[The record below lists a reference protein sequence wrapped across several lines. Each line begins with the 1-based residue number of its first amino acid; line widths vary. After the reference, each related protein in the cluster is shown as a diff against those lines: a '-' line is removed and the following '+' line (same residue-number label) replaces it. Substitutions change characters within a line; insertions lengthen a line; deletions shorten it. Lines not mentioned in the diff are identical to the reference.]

1 MSFIGNTPEAAEL
14 KRLADA
20 IEQSAK
26 GAEQAALSAKRS
38 ASWTMMAAIVS
49 FLGIVLTAAIT
60 LGWLDWAK
68 HPSVENNVS
77 QASIAADNS
86 KLKQKSL
93 VNPIPSSKG
102 K

>member
-1 MSFIGNTPEAAEL
+1 MSYIGNTPEASEL

-49 FLGIVLTAAIT
+49 FLGIVITAAT
-60 LGWLDWAK
+60 SLGWLDWAK
-68 HPSVENNVS
+68 RPSVEGNVS
-77 QASIAADNS
+77 QASITTDTS
-86 KLKQKSL
+86 KSKQKSA
-93 VNPIPSSKG
+93 PSPKA

>member
-1 MSFIGNTPEAAEL
+1 MSYVGNTPEAAEL

-49 FLGIVLTAAIT
+49 FLGIVITAAT
-60 LGWLDWAK
+60 SLGWLDWAK
-68 HPSVENNVS
+68 RPSAERNVTH
-77 QASIAADNS
+77 ASASSDTS
-86 KLKQKSL
+86 KSKQKFL
-93 VNPIPSSKG
+93 VNPTPSSKAQ
-102 K
+102 